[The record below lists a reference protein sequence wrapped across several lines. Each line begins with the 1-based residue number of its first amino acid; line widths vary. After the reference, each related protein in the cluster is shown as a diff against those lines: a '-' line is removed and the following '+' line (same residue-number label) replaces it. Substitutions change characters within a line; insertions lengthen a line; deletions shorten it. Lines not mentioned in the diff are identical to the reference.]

1 MSGIFCCYEEGQ
13 SFWAN
18 CRFEKYFCVQGVLF
32 SWNEIPHLKEKTYLY
47 SLKEVILN
55 RLITTFNIGT
65 IKPMSTNKKLT
76 GWYKKNLQS
85 IYNLFSNYETGQLY
99 QRWSAITGKGWWSL
113 QPVVG
118 QIAKWH
124 TESNLFQ
131 KNFKFYLDVGESNL
145 LSQIVGC
152 KRYLVSCQTK
162 GHMEK
167 TARSMSKSRWLH
179 NKWHTTRTNQSVQ
192 SPT

>member
-1 MSGIFCCYEEGQ
+1 MPGIFCCYEEGQ

-131 KNFKFYLDVGESNL
+131 KKLQVLSGRRGIQPFVSNCWL
-145 LSQIVGC
+145 QE
-152 KRYLVSCQTK
+152 VSCF
-162 GHMEK
+162 
-167 TARSMSKSRWLH
+167 MS
-179 NKWHTTRTNQSVQ
+179 NKRTYGEDCKVYE
-192 SPT
+192 